1 MIKFL
6 AQTPLEK
13 GSQMGKNFRR
23 QWVGKVTKFS
33 TITLQDQEKVFTD
46 PLLPSTGG
54 HPSHQNFFIPTISTH
69 PATTARGTE
78 FGTVTYHYQTIN
90 FMGQPRQPPRQQKT
104 LEPKFLKH
112 IPCCHVKAWIKSRKI
127 WLADSSVRSIHT
139 QHPFHPHSQE
149 RIQFHIYI

>member
-6 AQTPLEK
+6 AQTPLGK
-13 GSQMGKNFRR
+13 GSQIGKNFGR

-46 PLLPSTGG
+46 PPLPSTGG

-78 FGTVTYHYQTIN
+78 FGTVTYYHYQTIN

-112 IPCCHVKAWIKSRKI
+112 IPLSCKSLNQK
-127 WLADSSVRSIHT
+127 
-139 QHPFHPHSQE
+139 SQNLTG
-149 RIQFHIYI
+149 